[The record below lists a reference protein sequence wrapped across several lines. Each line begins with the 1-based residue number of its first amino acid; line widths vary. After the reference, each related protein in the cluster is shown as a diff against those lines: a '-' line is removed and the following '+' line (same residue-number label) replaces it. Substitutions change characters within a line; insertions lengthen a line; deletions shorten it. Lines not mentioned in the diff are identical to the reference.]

1 MKRRG
6 AADEQD
12 LLPGYFFR
20 DVHRQRR
27 RQVSAPAGATLPV
40 VTTEDDSAILRPMK
54 PLVVLGGPIHEDGMK
69 QLEAEARVVVTSA
82 ETEAGM
88 IAAAK
93 EAEGILFRSK
103 PDCTRSLMAAC
114 PKLKVVGRHGVG
126 LDIVDLPAAT
136 DLGVAVVHA
145 PGSNSNSVAEHAIM
159 LMLACAKQAVVVDQ
173 RTRKVEWGKARWEGM
188 LEMNGKTL
196 GIIGVG
202 NIGRRVAR
210 TAAALGMRVIG
221 YDKYVPADEVRN
233 RGVEPMPDMASVLR
247 QADVVTCHTPH
258 TKESHHMIDAAAV
271 AQMKDGVIFVNT
283 SRGKT
288 QDEDALVAGLESGKI
303 RAAGID
309 VFEEEPAS
317 SDNRFFQLENVIV
330 SPHIAGVTR
339 ETMRGMALQ
348 VTAEMLRVLRGEKP
362 HVLANAD
369 LWPRLGHLK

>member
-1 MKRRG
+1 MR
-6 AADEQD
+6 A
-12 LLPGYFFR
+12 
-20 DVHRQRR
+20 V
-27 RQVSAPAGATLPV
+27 
-40 VTTEDDSAILRPMK
+40 K
-54 PLVVLGGPIHEDGMK
+54 PLIVLGGPIHPDGMT
-69 QLEAEARVVVTSA
+69 QLEAEATVIVTDATS
-82 ETEAGM
+82 EAGM
-88 IAAAK
+88 IAVAK
-93 EAEGILFRSK
+93 DAEGILFRSK

-173 RTRKVEWGKARWEGM
+173 RTRKADWGKGRWQG
-188 LEMNGKTL
+188 LFEMNG
-196 GIIGVG
+196 
-202 NIGRRVAR
+202 N
-210 TAAALGMRVIG
+210 
-221 YDKYVPADEVRN
+221 DKYVPPDELRN

-258 TKESHHMIDAAAV
+258 TKETHHMIDAAAV

-288 QDEDALVAGLESGKI
+288 QDENALVVGLESGKI

-339 ETMRGMALQ
+339 ESTRNTALQ

-362 HVLANAD
+362 RVLGNPD

>member
-1 MKRRG
+1 M
-6 AADEQD
+6 
-12 LLPGYFFR
+12 
-20 DVHRQRR
+20 
-27 RQVSAPAGATLPV
+27 
-40 VTTEDDSAILRPMK
+40 RPMK
-54 PLVVLGGPIHEDGMK
+54 PLVVLGGPIHADGMK
-69 QLEAEARVVVTSA
+69 QLEAEARVVVTTA

-173 RTRKVEWGKARWEGM
+173 RTRKAEWGKARWEGM

-210 TAAALGMRVIG
+210 T
-221 YDKYVPADEVRN
+221 D
-233 RGVEPMPDMASVLR
+233 PDRHFPYFDGTVGR
-247 QADVVTCHTPH
+247 
-258 TKESHHMIDAAAV
+258 AV
-271 AQMKDGVIFVNT
+271 GRAVG
-283 SRGKT
+283 
-288 QDEDALVAGLESGKI
+288 ED
-303 RAAGID
+303 
-309 VFEEEPAS
+309 
-317 SDNRFFQLENVIV
+317 
-330 SPHIAGVTR
+330 
-339 ETMRGMALQ
+339 
-348 VTAEMLRVLRGEKP
+348 
-362 HVLANAD
+362 
-369 LWPRLGHLK
+369 

>member
-1 MKRRG
+1 MR
-6 AADEQD
+6 A
-12 LLPGYFFR
+12 
-20 DVHRQRR
+20 V
-27 RQVSAPAGATLPV
+27 
-40 VTTEDDSAILRPMK
+40 K
-54 PLVVLGGPIHEDGMK
+54 PLIVLGGPIHPDGMK
-69 QLEAEARVVVTSA
+69 QLEAEATVVVTDATS
-82 ETEAGM
+82 EAGM
-88 IAAAK
+88 IAAARD
-93 EAEGILFRSK
+93 AEGILFRSK
-103 PDCTRSLMAAC
+103 PDCTRTLMAAC

-173 RTRKVEWGKARWEGM
+173 RTRKADWGKGRWQG
-188 LEMNGKTL
+188 LFEMNGKTL

-202 NIGRRVAR
+202 NIGRRVAK
-210 TAAALGMRVIG
+210 TAGALGMRVIG
-221 YDKYVPADEVRN
+221 YDKFVPPDELRN

-258 TKESHHMIDAAAV
+258 TKETHHMIDAAAV
-271 AQMKDGVIFVNT
+271 AQMKDGVIFINT

-288 QDEDALVAGLESGKI
+288 QDENALVAGL
-303 RAAGID
+303 
-309 VFEEEPAS
+309 EEEPAS

-339 ETMRGMALQ
+339 ESTRNTALQ

-362 HVLANAD
+362 HVLGNPD